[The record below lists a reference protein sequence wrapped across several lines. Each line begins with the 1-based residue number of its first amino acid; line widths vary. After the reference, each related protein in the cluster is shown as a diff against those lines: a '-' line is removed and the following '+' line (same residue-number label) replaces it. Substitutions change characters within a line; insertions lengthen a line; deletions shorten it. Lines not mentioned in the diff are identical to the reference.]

1 MTCLVEGSNRN
12 LLRDGM
18 LTENVFKKIVDGQIP
33 TTLLHEDDLVLA
45 FKDIHP
51 QAKIHVLIIPK
62 KEIRTHADL
71 TAEDLSII
79 ARMHQVA
86 QKLANDFGLKPGY
99 RLVINCDRGGG
110 QTVPHLHMHLLGGR
124 SFGWPPG

>member
-18 LTENVFKKIVDGQIP
+18 LTDNVFKKIVDGQIP
-33 TTLLHEDDLVLA
+33 TTLLHDDDLVLA

-51 QAKIHVLIIPK
+51 Q
-62 KEIRTHADL
+62 
-71 TAEDLSII
+71 
-79 ARMHQVA
+79 
-86 QKLANDFGLKPGY
+86 LANDFGLKPGY